1 MFVAGLLDIALEFYI
16 AITTTVTVSFVFLR
30 MSFSY
35 TQKRAHQRYAKGKDK
50 APSIESYSLLSKVLF
65 VSSMLLTIISYW
77 FDSPFFLLIY
87 RSPFLMLIGAI
98 VVLVGYIGLKQAFD
112 SLGDSYSPL
121 FDAYLPFEL
130 VTKGIYSHIRHPI
143 YLFNLFIS
151 VGLAVSS
158 GSALV
163 ILNGMIGLCFVL
175 WAIHVEERYLKQRF
189 SHYSAYCD
197 GTTWRLIPYCF

>member
-16 AITTTVTVSFVFLR
+16 AITATVIVAFVFLR

-50 APSIESYSLLSKVLF
+50 APSIESFSLLSKVLF

-77 FDSPFFLLIY
+77 FASPFLLLIY
-87 RSPFLMLIGAI
+87 RSPFLMLIG
-98 VVLVGYIGLKQAFD
+98 VVLVLVGYTGLRLAFE
-112 SLGDSYSPL
+112 SLGDNYSPL

-130 VTKGIYSHIRHPI
+130 VTKGVYSHIRHPI
-143 YLFNLFIS
+143 YLFNLFVS
-151 VGLAVSS
+151 LGLAVSS

-163 ILNGMIGLCFVL
+163 FLNGMISLCFVL
-175 WAIHVEERYLKQRF
+175 WAIHVEERYLMQCF
-189 SHYSAYCD
+189 PHYSVYCD
-197 GTTWRLIPYCF
+197 CTWRLIPYCY